1 MPFARITI
9 ADENLA
15 PDIQQRLA
23 TGVTELLEQDL
34 LKEPEVTVVHTNLVP
49 TDRWFVDHAERHPD
63 TTGAHLEVSITAGT
77 NTAQEKAAFLEHA
90 YALLGD
96 TLGTIPATVYVA
108 IIELDGEAYGYNGI
122 SQLARRRQTER
133 AHA

>member
-1 MPFARITI
+1 M
-9 ADENLA
+9 
-15 PDIQQRLA
+15 
-23 TGVTELLEQDL
+23 TELLERDL

-49 TDRWFVDHAERHPD
+49 ADRWFVGHAERHPE

-90 YALLGD
+90 YALLAD
-96 TLGTIPATVYVA
+96 TLGNLPAAVYVA
-108 IIELDGEAYGYNGI
+108 VVELDGEAYGYNGI
-122 SQLARRRQTER
+122 SQLARRRQPEL